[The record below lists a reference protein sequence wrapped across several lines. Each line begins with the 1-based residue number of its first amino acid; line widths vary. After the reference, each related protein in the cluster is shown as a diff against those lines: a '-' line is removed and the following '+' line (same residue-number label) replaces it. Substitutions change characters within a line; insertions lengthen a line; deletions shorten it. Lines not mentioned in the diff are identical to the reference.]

1 MTEQTM
7 SALFFAAADCG
18 RRQGIQGKAVHH
30 YDGPDG
36 LHIVLNSTSEKA
48 EFLEPIHMAI
58 FTAKGQAFPIAVLH
72 PYGGQVIANPK
83 WTEDSLIE
91 ALDAHVPDKEA
102 PRSGT

>member
-1 MTEQTM
+1 MTEQAM

-36 LHIVLNSTSEKA
+36 LHIVLNSTNEKA

-83 WTEDSLIE
+83 WTEDALIE
-91 ALDAHVPDKEA
+91 ALDAHFPDKEA
-102 PRSGT
+102 SE